1 MKFKSLL
8 VATIAVA
15 GFTSCSSDDVDGNN
29 SFNGSNDLEVRVS
42 IPTAVGRG
50 VIEDGVANDIAPN
63 LSNIFA
69 YVMRGTSQVAKLE
82 LSKSG
87 SNDKYAATFK
97 DISLNGTERIVV
109 SANNHTAKDVVSP
122 QGYNVIDI
130 QSGRFDGKDNVAA
143 IYYFD
148 AANLSD
154 KKSTHTSTSEN
165 KTTYTLDNMELKP
178 QASRVEVSGE
188 VKSSGKLVKSVEVT
202 EITPNNYSKTFGA
215 ATRFMA
221 QSTGDKVKP
230 SKEVVLNNL
239 GELANIDFYEAI
251 KTGSKVVANHLF
263 NGDEKRIAF
272 RMNAI
277 IYDVV
282 KDAEGNRVLPINSS
296 NVVVDSYVY
305 KATVKAEGSED
316 VTTLYIK
323 EKDNDKDKY
332 YALTKKADGE
342 LQFNGEKYTKSATA
356 AADDLVL
363 DTYSTVEQGAGYF
376 NMVKFASMN
385 GKVIDANASKFYEQ
399 GKIYKVFFDKIDW
412 NGDGIVDDSDA
423 YDPEENGDGGTT
435 PSTTQADVVVGAKV
449 MEWTVE
455 NTGASIE

>member
-15 GFTSCSSDDVDGNN
+15 GFASCSSDDVDGNN

-42 IPTAVGRG
+42 VPTAVGRG
-50 VIEDGVANDIAPN
+50 VVEDGVANSVAPN

-82 LSKSG
+82 LTKSG
-87 SNDKYAATFK
+87 SDDKYAATFS

-109 SANNHTAKDVVSP
+109 SANNHTDKDVVTP
-122 QGYNVIDI
+122 QGYGVLDV
-130 QSGRFDGKDNVAA
+130 QSGKVKGKDNVAA

-148 AANLSD
+148 AANLTSA
-154 KKSTHTSTSEN
+154 KKSDDKN
-165 KTTYTLDNMELKP
+165 KTEYKLDNMELRP
-178 QASRVEVSGE
+178 QASRVEVSGA
-188 VKSSGKLVKSVEVT
+188 VKSSDKLVKSVEVT
-202 EITPNNYSKTFGA
+202 EMTPNNYSETFGA

-221 QSTGDKVKP
+221 QSTGNTVNPSDKDVKD
-230 SKEVVLNNL
+230 KL
-239 GELANIDFYEAI
+239 GKLANVGFYADI
-251 KTGSKVVANHLF
+251 TTGGKVVANHLF

-282 KDAEGNRVLPINSS
+282 KDTQGNRVLPINSS

-305 KATVKAEGSED
+305 KATVKAEDSKD
-316 VTTLYIK
+316 VTTFYIK
-323 EKDNDKDKY
+323 DGDKY

-342 LQFNGEKYTKSATA
+342 LQFNGEKYTKTATA

-385 GKVIDANASKFYEQ
+385 GEVIDANASKFYEQ
-399 GKIYKVFFDKIDW
+399 GKIYKVFFNKIDW
-412 NGDGIVDDSDA
+412 NGDGTVDDNDA
-423 YDPEENGDGGTT
+423 YDPEENGDGGTS

-449 MEWTVE
+449 MKWTVE

>member
-1 MKFKSLL
+1 M
-8 VATIAVA
+8 
-15 GFTSCSSDDVDGNN
+15 
-29 SFNGSNDLEVRVS
+29 RVS

-87 SNDKYAATFK
+87 SDDKYAAIFR
-97 DISLNGTERIVV
+97 DISLNGTERVVV
-109 SANNHTAKDVVSP
+109 SANNYTGKDVVTP
-122 QGYNVIDI
+122 QGYKVGDI
-130 QSGRFDGKDNVAA
+130 QSSSIDGKDNVAA

-148 AANLSD
+148 DANLSSAIKSSD
-154 KKSTHTSTSEN
+154 KN
-165 KTTYTLDNMELKP
+165 KTEYKLDNMELKP
-178 QASRVEVSGE
+178 QASRVEVSGA
-188 VKSSGKLVKSVEVT
+188 VKSSDKLVKSVEVT
-202 EITPNNYSKTFGA
+202 EMTPNNYSLTFGA
-215 ATRFMA
+215 VDRFMA
-221 QSTGDKVKP
+221 QSTGNTVNPSDKRVKD
-230 SKEVVLNNL
+230 NL
-239 GELANIDFYEAI
+239 GVLANVGFYADI
-251 KTGSKVVANHLF
+251 TTGGKVVANHLF

-272 RMNAI
+272 RMNAV

-282 KDAEGNRVLPINSS
+282 KDDQGNRVLPINSS

-305 KATVKAEGSED
+305 KATGKAEGSED
-316 VTTLYIK
+316 VTTTLYIK
-323 EKDNDKDKY
+323 DGDKY

-356 AADDLVL
+356 AADDPKL

-376 NMVKFASMN
+376 NMVKFASMSGAN
-385 GKVIDANASKFYEQ
+385 GNEIDANASKFYEQ

-412 NGDGIVDDSDA
+412 NGDGTVDDNDA
-423 YDPEENGDGGTT
+423 YDPDKNGDGGTS

-449 MEWTVE
+449 MKWTVE